1 MCSSGSTPNAS
12 PANTNSPSAGSPRP
26 IAAHLRGD
34 AALSWQGLNFDFTG
48 VVFDGGSFSD
58 AKFSGGGVFFT
69 DAEFS
74 GSTVNFTGAKFSG
87 SMVGFT
93 GAKFTDGTV
102 SFSDAKF
109 SGGTVDFGGAADWSH
124 SPKFDWEGTPPLGGM
139 LPTVGA
145 DGLVI
150 PPSAAPAGP
159 TSS

>member
-58 AKFSGGGVFFT
+58 AKFSGGGVNFT
-69 DAEFS
+69 D
-74 GSTVNFTGAKFSG
+74 AKFSG
-87 SMVGFT
+87 STIDFENAKFSGGGVFFTGAEFSGGGVFFTGAEFSGGAVGFT
-93 GAKFTDGTV
+93 G
-102 SFSDAKF
+102 AKF

-124 SPKFDWEGTPPLGGM
+124 SPKFDW
-139 LPTVGA
+139 
-145 DGLVI
+145 
-150 PPSAAPAGP
+150 
-159 TSS
+159 

>member
-1 MCSSGSTPNAS
+1 M
-12 PANTNSPSAGSPRP
+12 
-26 IAAHLRGD
+26 
-34 AALSWQGLNFDFTG
+34 SWQGLNFDFTG

-58 AKFSGGGVFFT
+58 AKFSGGGVNFT

-74 GSTVNFTGAKFSG
+74 GSTINFENAKFSG
-87 SMVGFT
+87 GGVFFTGAEFSGSAVGFT
-93 GAKFTDGTV
+93 G
-102 SFSDAKF
+102 AKF

-124 SPKFDWEGTPPLGGM
+124 SPKFDWEGTPPLGVM

>member
-1 MCSSGSTPNAS
+1 M
-12 PANTNSPSAGSPRP
+12 
-26 IAAHLRGD
+26 
-34 AALSWQGLNFDFTG
+34 SWQGLNFDFTG

-58 AKFSGGGVFFT
+58 AKFSGGGVNFTDAKFSGSTINFENAKFSGGGVFFT
-69 DAEFS
+69 GAEFS
-74 GSTVNFTGAKFSG
+74 GSA
-87 SMVGFT
+87 VGFT
-93 GAKFTDGTV
+93 G
-102 SFSDAKF
+102 AKF

-124 SPKFDWEGTPPLGGM
+124 SPKFDWEGTPPLGVM

>member
-58 AKFSGGGVFFT
+58 AKFSGGGV
-69 DAEFS
+69 
-74 GSTVNFTGAKFSG
+74 
-87 SMVGFT
+87 GFT
-93 GAKFTDGTV
+93 G
-102 SFSDAKF
+102 AKF

-124 SPKFDWEGTPPLGGM
+124 SPKFDWEGTPPLGVM

-150 PPSAAPAGP
+150 PPSAAPARP

>member
-58 AKFSGGGVFFT
+58 AKFSGGGVNFT

-74 GSTVNFTGAKFSG
+74 GSTINFEN
-87 SMVGFT
+87 
-93 GAKFTDGTV
+93 
-102 SFSDAKF
+102 AKF
-109 SGGTVDFGGAADWSH
+109 SGGGVFFTGAEFSGSRVRFTRATLSGSTGGLTCA
-124 SPKFDWEGTPPLGGM
+124 
-139 LPTVGA
+139 
-145 DGLVI
+145 
-150 PPSAAPAGP
+150 
-159 TSS
+159 

>member
-1 MCSSGSTPNAS
+1 
-12 PANTNSPSAGSPRP
+12 
-26 IAAHLRGD
+26 
-34 AALSWQGLNFDFTG
+34 LSWQGLNFDFTG

-58 AKFSGGGVFFT
+58 AKFSGGGVNFT

-74 GSTVNFTGAKFSG
+74 GSTINFENAKFSG
-87 SMVGFT
+87 GGVFFTGAEFSGSAVGFT
-93 GAKFTDGTV
+93 G
-102 SFSDAKF
+102 AKF

-124 SPKFDWEGTPPLGGM
+124 SPKFDWEGTPPLGVM

-150 PPSAAPAGP
+150 PPSAAPARP

>member
-1 MCSSGSTPNAS
+1 M
-12 PANTNSPSAGSPRP
+12 
-26 IAAHLRGD
+26 
-34 AALSWQGLNFDFTG
+34 SWQGLNFDFTG

-58 AKFSGGGVFFT
+58 AKFSGGGVNFT

-74 GSTVNFTGAKFSG
+74 GSTINFENAKFSG
-87 SMVGFT
+87 GGVFFTGAEFSGSAVGFT
-93 GAKFTDGTV
+93 G
-102 SFSDAKF
+102 AKF

-124 SPKFDWEGTPPLGGM
+124 SPKFDWEGTPPLGVM

-150 PPSAAPAGP
+150 PPSAAPARP